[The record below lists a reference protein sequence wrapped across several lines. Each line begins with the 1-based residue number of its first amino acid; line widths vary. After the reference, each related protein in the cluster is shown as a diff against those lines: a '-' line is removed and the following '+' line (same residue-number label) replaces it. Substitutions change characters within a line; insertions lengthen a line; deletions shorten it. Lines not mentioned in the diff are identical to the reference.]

1 MSFVFQGERR
11 RKEKMDNIER
21 LKDSLNEIIRKLQ
34 WVEKKMKRMEEI
46 LRKKGVPEDKIREIM
61 KRYDR

>member
-1 MSFVFQGERR
+1 
-11 RKEKMDNIER
+11 MDDIER
-21 LKDSLNEIIRKLQ
+21 LKDSLNKIRRKLR